1 MNNLFNDTSELD
13 PGGFRDDPTMSTAL
27 PSNWYFDPEVFARE
41 KAEIFYRSWS
51 YQCHV
56 SDVKDSGDFYVGEVV
71 DQSVFI
77 IRDQAG
83 CLRAFYNVCS
93 HRAHPLLLG
102 CGHTRGIVCPYHQW
116 CYETD
121 GRFRSARGLKSVKGM
136 IRSDA
141 DLKPI
146 RVENYGG
153 LIFVNLDPDAPPL
166 MDHASALLEEMRA
179 RNPEFESL
187 IRVHRYEVDV
197 AANWKTIVDNNHECY
212 HCDANHK
219 SLLELVAYKASAKWQ
234 DNGITFCHTVEK
246 GEDKNSAYAIEP
258 EAVEQQATFGYI
270 WPTTI
275 PLMFPGTPSLALF
288 HVIPT
293 GPETTR
299 ERWDFYFRSKELR
312 PQEAALIEYCT
323 RTLAPEDIR
332 LCEAVQRG
340 LHSRGYR
347 QGRFVADLEHVEYS
361 EHHVH
366 RFQRFVRNAIASSSG

>member
-1 MNNLFNDTSELD
+1 
-13 PGGFRDDPTMSTAL
+13 
-27 PSNWYFDPEVFARE
+27 
-41 KAEIFYRSWS
+41 
-51 YQCHV
+51 
-56 SDVKDSGDFYVGEVV
+56 
-71 DQSVFI
+71 
-77 IRDQAG
+77 
-83 CLRAFYNVCS
+83 
-93 HRAHPLLLG
+93 
-102 CGHTRGIVCPYHQW
+102 
-116 CYETD
+116 
-121 GRFRSARGLKSVKGM
+121 M

-246 GEDKNSAYAIEP
+246 GEDKNSAYSIEP